1 MHVEINLWSR
11 KINFNVLQ
19 MFLFSRLLPCNS
31 FMEGERKYLNK
42 FCCNLIK
49 ILFGLSFHFQNN
61 IWKIKINLK
70 SFDIEFYPLCHGLG
84 LPQSHFFLWSLSL
97 FLLRQVWTSSCLY
110 IYIYIFVRVL
120 LTSKYFQM
128 SSPEKDPVSLPLK
141 VANFFPNNRSVT
153 ANVTCY
159 YFFALFSHFNR
170 RRQWQPTPVFLSGK
184 SHGRSSQV
192 GCSPWGH

>member
-1 MHVEINLWSR
+1 MKSVWGLVTYKMYLPKIELFNTPLSFWENLEEEIELFAYIEKYWKKATLNHMHVEINWWSR

-42 FCCNLIK
+42 FCCNLIN

-70 SFDIEFYPLCHGLG
+70 AFDIEFYPLCHGLG

-97 FLLRQVWTSSCLY
+97 FPLRQVWTSSCLY
-110 IYIYIFVRVL
+110 IYL
-120 LTSKYFQM
+120 CQGL
-128 SSPEKDPVSLPLK
+128 
-141 VANFFPNNRSVT
+141 A
-153 ANVTCY
+153 
-159 YFFALFSHFNR
+159 HF
-170 RRQWQPTPVFLSGK
+170 
-184 SHGRSSQV
+184 
-192 GCSPWGH
+192 